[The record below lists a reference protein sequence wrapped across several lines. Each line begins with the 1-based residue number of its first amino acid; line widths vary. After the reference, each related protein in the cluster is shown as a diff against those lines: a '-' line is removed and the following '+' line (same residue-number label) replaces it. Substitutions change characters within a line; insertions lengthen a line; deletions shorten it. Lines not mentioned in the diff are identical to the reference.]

1 MAGSGSHPGPERRDG
16 ALLREET
23 RRVLHAFL
31 KRRLSPGQAAKPCH
45 WGPADPHSHSRSPG
59 EEVQRSSPRS
69 PEEKDLGFRNQI
81 RRLLG
86 GRKDRDGA
94 PTEPGRPPGSGFS
107 LRQLLP
113 WHPNDSQPESPG
125 PSRPDSLPVVSCYC
139 PNSAEPALPCLL
151 PSFPTPTAGIP
162 AEDPAFYSLVAEKL
176 EAIVQE
182 QLRSPLA
189 TLPPPESF
197 PSEKEELLRRL
208 VALLEEQ
215 ADVIN
220 QQLQEDPVLRRVLAR
235 MSFGSFA
242 RLAELFSA
250 RHLPGGP
257 CPGTPA
263 PPVPSAPLA
272 APEPLARLA
281 LTMEL
286 THRVSGL
293 GGPAAGALM
302 GHSLDHLHSFGPWL
316 QRRGGWESLVS
327 PVDLT
332 LPLD

>member
-1 MAGSGSHPGPERRDG
+1 MAGSGRPLGPHPADG
-16 ALLREET
+16 ARLREDT
-23 RRVLHAFL
+23 RKVLDAFL
-31 KRRLSPGQAAKPCH
+31 KRRLSPGQAARRC
-45 WGPADPHSHSRSPG
+45 SRSPG
-59 EEVQRSSPRS
+59 EEVQKSSPPP
-69 PEEKDLGFRNQI
+69 PEEKDLGLRNQI

-86 GRKDRDGA
+86 GRRDGDGA
-94 PTEPGRPPGSGFS
+94 PSEPGRPPGSGFS

-113 WHPNDSQPESPG
+113 RRPNDSQPESPS
-125 PSRPDSLPVVSCYC
+125 PSRPDSLPVLSCYC
-139 PNSAEPALPCLL
+139 PNSEEPALPCLL
-151 PSFPTPTAGIP
+151 PSFPTPTSGIP

-189 TLPPPESF
+189 TLPPPESS

-215 ADVIN
+215 ADIIN
-220 QQLQEDPVLRRVLAR
+220 QQLQEDPVLRRALAR
-235 MSFGSFA
+235 MSFGSFT
-242 RLAELFSA
+242 RLAELFSS
-250 RHLPGGP
+250 RHPPGAP
-257 CPGTPA
+257 CPGTPGPPA
-263 PPVPSAPLA
+263 PPEP
-272 APEPLARLA
+272 PEPLARLA
-281 LTMEL
+281 LAMEL